1 MTSRQSRRGRSSGSE
16 GVPCASMRSAGV
28 RIFENVPKRLMDYL
42 SDAVRDFDRESFYW
56 FAAAYIGLFYLG
68 KNFTQREASNFLDLQ
83 RTSRG
88 GIWYGYV
95 GRVLLIGE
103 TLFLMRSSPGFQEFC
118 RRMRGRDLRSTY
130 YEMYAARMFLEGGY
144 EVRAKPEVGIRREDF
159 DFQAIADGE
168 TVNVEVTALTAESFS
183 AHTVENA
190 LNHKR
195 KQLPDTDASVIF
207 CVLPESWA
215 TTENL
220 GPTLGELTERFFGR
234 TRRVTAVVFV
244 VEMYVSGRD
253 EPVGTFWI
261 HHACLWHPNPRRPIR
276 STGFI
281 ASDAWKPTYVTP
293 LGSPTMRRES
303 EFFWWA
309 DSIFDAKD
317 KALWVD
323 QPEA

>member
-1 MTSRQSRRGRSSGSE
+1 M
-16 GVPCASMRSAGV
+16 
-28 RIFENVPKRLMDYL
+28 FKNVPKRLTDYL
-42 SDAVRDFDRESFYW
+42 RDAACDFDRESFYW

-68 KNFTQREASNFLDLQ
+68 RNFTQPETSDFMDFQ

-103 TLFLMRSSPGFQEFC
+103 TLFLMRSAPGFLEFC

-144 EVRAKPEVGIRREDF
+144 EVRAKPEVGIKREDF
-159 DFQAIADGE
+159 DFQATADGE

-183 AHTVENA
+183 VQTVENA

-220 GPTLGELTERFFGR
+220 GPILGELTKRFFGS

-244 VEMYVSGRD
+244 VEMHISGSN

-261 HHACLWHPNPRRPIR
+261 HHVCLRHPNPRRPIR
-276 STGFI
+276 SFEFI
-281 ASDAWKPTYVTP
+281 ANDAWKPTYVTP

-303 EFFWWA
+303 EFFQ
-309 DSIFDAKD
+309 
-317 KALWVD
+317 WVD
-323 QPEA
+323 NIFCARDEARRVVSASDG

>member
-1 MTSRQSRRGRSSGSE
+1 MFKN
-16 GVPCASMRSAGV
+16 VPRNLTDYLRSAV
-28 RIFENVPKRLMDYL
+28 C
-42 SDAVRDFDRESFYW
+42 DFDRESFYW
-56 FAAAYIGLFYLG
+56 FAAAFTGMFYLG
-68 KNFTQREASNFLDLQ
+68 KNFTQPETGDFLDLQ

-103 TLFLMRSSPGFQEFC
+103 TIFLMRTSPGFSEFC

-159 DFQAIADGE
+159 DFQAIADAE

-183 AHTVENA
+183 AQTVENA
-190 LNHKR
+190 LHQKR
-195 KQLPDTDASVIF
+195 KQLPDTDPSVIF

-215 TTENL
+215 TTVNL
-220 GPTLGELTERFFGR
+220 GPILGELTKRFFDR

-244 VEMYVSGRD
+244 VEMHVSGSD

-276 STGFI
+276 SAGFI
-281 ASDAWKPTYVTP
+281 ANDAWKPTYAA
-293 LGSPTMRRES
+293 LDGSPTMRRES
-303 EFFWWA
+303 EFFRWVDSIYSVKDSKVRRA
-309 DSIFDAKD
+309 DSPK
-317 KALWVD
+317 V
-323 QPEA
+323 

>member
-1 MTSRQSRRGRSSGSE
+1 LRNAA
-16 GVPCASMRSAGV
+16 C
-28 RIFENVPKRLMDYL
+28 
-42 SDAVRDFDRESFYW
+42 DFDRESFYY
-56 FAAAYIGLFYLG
+56 FAVAYIGLFYLRR
-68 KNFTQREASNFLDLQ
+68 NFARPETSDFLDLQ

-95 GRVLLIGE
+95 GRVVLIRE
-103 TLFLMRSSPGFQEFC
+103 TLFLTRSSPGFLEFC

-130 YEMYAARMFLEGGY
+130 YEMYAARMFFEGGY

-159 DFQAIADGE
+159 AFQASADGE

-183 AHTVENA
+183 AQTVENA

-195 KQLPDTDASVIF
+195 KQLPDTGASVIF

-220 GPTLGELTERFFGR
+220 GPILGELTRRFFDR

-244 VEMYVSGRD
+244 VEMYVSGSD

-276 STGFI
+276 SVGFI
-281 ASDAWKPTYVTP
+281 ANDAWKPTYVTP

-303 EFFWWA
+303 EFFRWV
-309 DSIFDAKD
+309 DSIFSTKE
-317 KALWVD
+317 LR
-323 QPEA
+323 